1 MFFDKSVERI
11 DVASHALLRCQDLN
25 CICFCILLGTASF
38 LYVVNPFG
46 RLSDAEGYVRRPLLR
61 GSGWLNGTNN
71 MRGLLGPYRG
81 FWSP

>member
-1 MFFDKSVERI
+1 MSPPMLCCVVKIRTAFVSAF
-11 DVASHALLRCQDLN
+11 
-25 CICFCILLGTASF
+25 LLGTANF

-46 RLSDAEGYVRRPLLR
+46 RFSDAEGHVRHPLLR